1 MQQHNAAIKIEK
13 LDSQNSRGSGI
24 SLLALRL
31 RNILISLDM
40 IIYSKSPPS
49 QYIVILP
56 IRMNISLG
64 PFNSK
69 IEGNAIT
76 PRKPMRPLLYHKSIR
91 FSSTGLGI
99 GWCWGAEGNE
109 SCVYEFMDG

>member
-1 MQQHNAAIKIEK
+1 MQQRDAAMKIER
-13 LDSQNSRGSGI
+13 LDGQNSRGREI
-24 SLLALRL
+24 RLALRL
-31 RNILISLDM
+31 RNILISLDI

-56 IRMNISLG
+56 IRMYVFLG

-69 IEGNAIT
+69 MEGNAIT
-76 PRKPMRPLLYHKSIR
+76 PRKSMRPLSYHKSIR